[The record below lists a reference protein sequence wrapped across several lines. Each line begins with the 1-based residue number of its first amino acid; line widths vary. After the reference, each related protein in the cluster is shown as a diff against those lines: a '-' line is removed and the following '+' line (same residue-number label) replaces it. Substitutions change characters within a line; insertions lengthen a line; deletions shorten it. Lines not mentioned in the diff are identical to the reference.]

1 VANITRRGLMFVLS
15 APSGTGKTTLAK
27 SIIENDQHI
36 SLSISCTTRQ
46 KRPGEIDGKHYYF
59 KTSEEFQK
67 QIDDD
72 EFLEYAEIFGEFY
85 GTPKKQ
91 VLDKLTKGEDVLFD
105 IDWQGHRQLSAIA
118 RADVASIFLL
128 PPSKAE
134 LLERLT
140 LRNQDKPE
148 VISQRMER
156 SDEEIS
162 HWYEYDYIIINRD
175 IQHSVD
181 KLISILKTER
191 LRKERRVGLNEF
203 VGTLIHEKF
212 IKSKVV

>member
-1 VANITRRGLMFVLS
+1 MFVLS

-27 SIIENDQHI
+27 NIIELDKHI
-36 SLSISCTTRQ
+36 GLSISCTTRQ
-46 KRPGEIDGKHYYF
+46 KRASEIDGKHYHF
-59 KTSEEFQK
+59 KTREEFQK
-67 QIDDD
+67 LIDDD

-91 VLDKLTKGEDVLFD
+91 VLDRLEKGEDVLFD

-118 RADVASIFLL
+118 RADVASVFLL

-140 LRNQDKPE
+140 LRNQDKPH
-148 VISQRMER
+148 VIQQRMER

-162 HWYEYDYIIINRD
+162 HWYEYDYIVINKD

-181 KLISILKTER
+181 KLIAILKAER
-191 LRKERRVGLNEF
+191 LKKERRIGLNEF